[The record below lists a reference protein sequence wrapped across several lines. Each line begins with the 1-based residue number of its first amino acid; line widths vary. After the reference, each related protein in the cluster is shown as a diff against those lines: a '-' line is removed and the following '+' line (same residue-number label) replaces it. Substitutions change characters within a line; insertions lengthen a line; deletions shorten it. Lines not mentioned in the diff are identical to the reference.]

1 MRKILTLL
9 LLCGTLMVSATP
21 PADFQNEGKL
31 VSYKL
36 FRSYD
41 KKGVAALWK
50 EKGIPKFIAPV
61 RYGVDIY
68 EIVYMAPWVD
78 GTMIR
83 ASGLYFVPK
92 AKPGEKLPVAVYH
105 HGTQLERQRESFD
118 RSAQQGISFGLAA
131 DGYITLMPD
140 YYGIGEGDK
149 VHLYQHAWSEAM
161 STIYMLYAIEELN
174 EIINVEHQ
182 PDLYLTGYSQGG
194 HATMAAHKYIQ
205 ELNDPRYK
213 VVASSPMSGAYDM
226 SGVQAEVMFKPY
238 TQPFYLPYLLVSYQH
253 AYQAWDGDIYEVFRS
268 PYDTIIPKYLE
279 GTRTY
284 GEFNK
289 VLPEI
294 PSEMLQPDLVAA
306 FRANEEI
313 PMISKIKENNLYEWV
328 PEAPVLLCHCR
339 GDEQVYYKN
348 SEVAY
353 EWMTRH
359 GARDIRLQ
367 KVSDVFDHNTCALF
381 AVMDTKYFFNNIRNG
396 KTDRKKYGPPLK
408 RMLVNIYKRKQEKKF
423 VEQQQEKLRQNQG
436 LRAEAKQ

>member
-1 MRKILTLL
+1 MKIIISVLL
-9 LLCGTLMVSATP
+9 LVVTFTATAFSP
-21 PADFQNEGKL
+21 SDNKGGL

-36 FRSYD
+36 YRSYD
-41 KKGVAALWK
+41 KKGVAQLWK

-61 RYGVDIY
+61 GYGVDIY
-68 EIVYMAPWVD
+68 EIVYLAPWVD

-92 AKPGEKLPVAVYH
+92 SKPTEKLSVAVYH
-105 HGTQLERQRESFD
+105 HGTQLERKREDFD
-118 RSAQQGISFGLAA
+118 HSAQQGIAFGLAA

-161 STIYMLYAIEELN
+161 STIYMLFAIDELN
-174 EIINVEHQ
+174 ATLNIERS
-182 PDLYLTGYSQGG
+182 PDIYLTGYSQGG
-194 HATMAAHKYIQ
+194 HATMAAHKYLQ
-205 ELNDPRYK
+205 EMSDPRYK

-253 AYQAWDGDIYEVFRS
+253 AYNAWDGNIYEVFKA
-268 PYDTIIPKYLE
+268 PYDTIIPQYLE
-279 GTRTY
+279 GTRTF

-289 VLPEI
+289 VLPEV
-294 PSEMLQPDLVAA
+294 PSEMLLPALVES

-313 PMISKIKENNLYEWV
+313 PIVTKIRENNLYEWV
-328 PEAPVLLCHCR
+328 PEVPVLLCHCR

-353 EWMTRH
+353 NWMTEN
-359 GARDIRLQ
+359 GAKDIRLQ
-367 KVSDVFDHNTCALF
+367 KISDVLDHNTCALF
-381 AVMDTKYFFNNIRNG
+381 AVMDTKFFFNNIRSG
-396 KTDRKKYGPPLK
+396 KTERKKYGAPLK
-408 RMLVNIYKRKQEKKF
+408 RMLINIYKRKQEKKF
-423 VEQQQEKLRQNQG
+423 VEQQKQKQQIRQTES
-436 LRAEAKQ
+436 LRAETQK